1 MLVLVAHN
9 TVLMETD
16 QAGKIQH
23 LQQQLHWAVVAA
35 LHGVAVIQ
43 EILVEAVR
51 EEHNLMALAAAAQLN
66 LLILVY

>member
-9 TVLMETD
+9 TVLMGTD
-16 QAGKIQH
+16 QAVKIQH
-23 LQQQLHWAVVAA
+23 LQQQLHWVGAA
-35 LHGVAVIQ
+35 APHGVAAIQ

-51 EEHNLMALAAAAQLN
+51 EEHNLTALAAAAQLN